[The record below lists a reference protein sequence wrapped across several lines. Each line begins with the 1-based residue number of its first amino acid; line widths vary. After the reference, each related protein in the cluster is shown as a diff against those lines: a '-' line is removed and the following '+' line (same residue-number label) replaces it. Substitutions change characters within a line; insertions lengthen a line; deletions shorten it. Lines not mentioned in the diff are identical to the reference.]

1 MGLRYVAL
9 GLFVVLGC
17 SRPDY
22 FIGVG
27 GKYNAG
33 KQEIVKRQGANL
45 DKAIVNLETVARD
58 DPTYRDSLTLL
69 GRAYYRRAR
78 YGDAKLVLQRALV
91 VNKDDEIAWL
101 TLGLAQLRL
110 GENGR
115 GLQSIQGGLTLLSKA
130 NRDGYKGYEV
140 WDVNGK
146 VGVAVRRAVFTAQ
159 KGLENGNKEGLIR
172 SVETALVSIDEEEFY
187 QMFERN
193 QVYRDQY

>member
-1 MGLRYVAL
+1 MKVGYLML
-9 GLFVVLGC
+9 GLFVVVGC

-22 FIGVG
+22 FVGTG

-33 KQEIVKRQGANL
+33 KQEIIKRRGANL
-45 DKAIVNLETVARD
+45 DKAIINLETVARD
-58 DPTYRDSLTLL
+58 DPTYKDSLTLL

-78 YGDAKLVLQRALV
+78 YDDAKLILQRALV

-130 NRDGYKGYEV
+130 NREGYRGYEV
-140 WDVNGK
+140 WDRAGR
-146 VGVAVRRAVFTAQ
+146 VGVAVRRAVFEAQ
-159 KGLENGNKEGLIR
+159 KGLDGNKDGLIR
-172 SVETALVSIDEEEFY
+172 SVETALGSIDDEEFM

-193 QVYRDQY
+193 QIYRDEN

>member
-1 MGLRYVAL
+1 MKFGYLVL
-9 GLFVVLGC
+9 GLFVVVGC

-22 FIGVG
+22 FVGTG

-33 KQEIVKRQGANL
+33 KQEIIKRRGANL
-45 DKAIVNLETVARD
+45 DKAIINLETVARD
-58 DPTYRDSLTLL
+58 DPTYKDSLTLL

-78 YGDAKLVLQRALV
+78 YDDAKLILQRALV

-140 WDVNGK
+140 WDVAGK
-146 VGVAVRRAVFTAQ
+146 VGVAVRRAVFEAQ
-159 KGLENGNKEGLIR
+159 KGLDGNKDGLIR
-172 SVETALVSIDEEEFY
+172 SVEVALASIDDEEFH
-187 QMFERN
+187 QRFERN
-193 QVYRDQY
+193 RVYRDQY